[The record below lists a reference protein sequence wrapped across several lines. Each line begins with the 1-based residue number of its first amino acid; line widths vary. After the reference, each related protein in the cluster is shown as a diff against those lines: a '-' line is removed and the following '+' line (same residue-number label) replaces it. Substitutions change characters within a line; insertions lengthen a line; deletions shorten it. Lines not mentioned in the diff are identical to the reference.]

1 MATRKRT
8 SAASSASPEAPALQE
23 EGIVSPELANSLQS
37 VGEPALQASLQDQLS
52 ELQQQVAGLQGE
64 LVRQRRLN
72 QQALADVDR
81 LEVELQAAQADQAK
95 LQELAAELAQAKDAA
110 RNLAEQN
117 YKLSEQLAG
126 QGQLAAQSQR
136 ADQRQRADQGQRTGQ
151 SRTAAQPQPA
161 AQGGLSPERRDP
173 YRLRPAQST
182 QSAGLVPAR
191 HYVRPAAGDRPL
203 VSLPSTEPDVGWFD

>member
-136 ADQRQRADQGQRTGQ
+136 ADQGQRTGQ